1 MPAKIFFTGKQRTT
15 NSEQS
20 IKEVITKL
28 NLASRPFRNRTLPYL
43 IALLLLAFSVGGAIL
58 CFAKLR
64 EIRQNNE
71 LAKRDIVEIEQKIK
85 DLTTKGELVQQELTP
100 EQRALLI
107 GAHKLVANKSF
118 GWSRLFADLEQVLP
132 GSVSASRITVENV
145 FKDGDR
151 VKAELEFA
159 VLSRDYQSVAVM
171 IDNMNN
177 SGVFKAELRGQDLQK
192 TERLTYSEFTLRL
205 IYTPYY
211 SLPSAAANSS
221 DLTLNQQGG
230 NQ

>member
-1 MPAKIFFTGKQRTT
+1 M
-15 NSEQS
+15 
-20 IKEVITKL
+20 ITKL

-64 EIRQNNE
+64 TFSEDNKLALKQISEIEVELNE
-71 LAKRDIVEIEQKIK
+71 LKNKGKLVQEE
-85 DLTTKGELVQQELTP
+85 LTTDQK
-100 EQRALLI
+100 ALLI

-118 GWSRLFADLEQVLP
+118 GWSKLFSDLEGVMP
-132 GSVSASRITVENV
+132 NSVSASRISVENI

-151 VKAELEFA
+151 IKAELDFA
-159 VLSRDYQSVAVM
+159 VLSNDYQSVAVM

-177 SGVFKAELRGQDLQK
+177 SGVFRAELRGQDRQK
-192 TERLTYSEFTLRL
+192 TERSIYTEYTLHL

-211 SLPSAAANSS
+211 SLPSTNPS
-221 DLTLNQQGG
+221 DVVQQQGG

>member
-1 MPAKIFFTGKQRTT
+1 
-15 NSEQS
+15 
-20 IKEVITKL
+20 VITKL

-43 IALLLLAFSVGGAIL
+43 IALFLLAFSVGGAIL
-58 CFAKLR
+58 CFAKI
-64 EIRQNNE
+64 EDISANNE
-71 LAKRDIVEIEQKIK
+71 RVKKEIEEIDKELK
-85 DLTTKGELVQQELTP
+85 ELNNKGDLVQQELTP
-100 EQRALLI
+100 DQRALLI

-118 GWSRLFADLEQVLP
+118 GWSRLFSDLERVLP
-132 GSVSASRITVENV
+132 GSVSASRISVENI

-151 VKAELEFA
+151 IKAELDFA

-192 TERLTYSEFTLRL
+192 TDRLTFSEYTLHL
-205 IYTPYY
+205 VYTPYY
-211 SLPSAAANSS
+211 ALPTANTT
-221 DLTLNQQGG
+221 DLAQQQGG

>member
-1 MPAKIFFTGKQRTT
+1 MI
-15 NSEQS
+15 N
-20 IKEVITKL
+20 KL

-58 CFAKLR
+58 CFAQLR
-64 EIRQNNE
+64 NIHQSNETAKKEISQLETALKDIDADNE
-71 LAKRDIVEIEQKIK
+71 RVK
-85 DLTTKGELVQQELTP
+85 QELTP
-100 EQRALLI
+100 DQRALLV

-132 GSVSASRITVENV
+132 GSVSASRISVENI

-151 VKAELEFA
+151 IKADLNFA

-177 SGVFKAELRGQDLQK
+177 SGFFKAELRGQDLQK
-192 TERLTYSEFTLRL
+192 TERLTFTEYTLHL
-205 IYTPYY
+205 IYTPNYT
-211 SLPSAAANSS
+211 LPTANQNE
-221 DLTLNQQGG
+221 LAREQQGG
-230 NQ
+230 GQ

>member
-1 MPAKIFFTGKQRTT
+1 
-15 NSEQS
+15 
-20 IKEVITKL
+20 VITKL

-43 IALLLLAFSVGGAIL
+43 IALFLLAFSVGGAIL

-64 EIRQNNE
+64 DIRENNE
-71 LAKRDIVEIEQKIK
+71 LAKTQITSIEKE
-85 DLTTKGELVQQELTP
+85 LSELNNKGELVQQELSP
-100 EQRALLI
+100 DQRALLI

-118 GWSRLFADLEQVLP
+118 GWSRLFADLEDKLP
-132 GSVSASRITVENV
+132 GGVSVSRISVENI

-151 VKAELEFA
+151 IKAELDFA
-159 VLSRDYQSVAVM
+159 VLSRDYQNVAEM
-171 IDNMNN
+171 IDRMNN

-192 TERLTYSEFTLRL
+192 TDRLTYSEFTLHL
-205 IYTPYY
+205 VYTPYY
-211 SLPSAAANSS
+211 SLPTATTPNPN

>member
-1 MPAKIFFTGKQRTT
+1 
-15 NSEQS
+15 
-20 IKEVITKL
+20 VITKL

-64 EIRQNNE
+64 NIAADNE
-71 LAKRDIVEIEQKIK
+71 LAVKQIADIELEV
-85 DLTTKGELVQQELTP
+85 KGLDEKGKQVQEELTP
-100 EQRALLI
+100 DQRALLV

-118 GWSRLFADLEQVLP
+118 GWSKLFSDLEGVLP
-132 GSVSASRITVENV
+132 SSVSASRISVENI

-151 VKAELEFA
+151 IKAELDFA
-159 VLSRDYQSVAVM
+159 VLSNDYQSVAVM

-177 SGVFKAELRGQDLQK
+177 SGVFRAELRGQDLQK
-192 TERLTYSEFTLRL
+192 TERSVYSEYTLHL

-211 SLPSAAANSS
+211 ILPNTTQ
-221 DLTLNQQGG
+221 DPYLTQNNNGG

>member
-1 MPAKIFFTGKQRTT
+1 
-15 NSEQS
+15 
-20 IKEVITKL
+20 VITKL

-43 IALLLLAFSVGGAIL
+43 IALVLLAFSVGGAIL
-58 CFAKLR
+58 CFAELR
-64 EIRQNNE
+64 DVGTDNE
-71 LAKRDIVEIEQKIK
+71 LAKKDIADIEAKLK
-85 DLTTKGELVQQELTP
+85 ELNTKGELVQQELP
-100 EQRALLI
+100 PADRARLI

-118 GWSRLFADLEQVLP
+118 GWSKLFSDLENVLP
-132 GSVSASRITVENV
+132 GDVSASRISVENI

-151 VKAELEFA
+151 VKAELDFA

-177 SGVFKAELRGQDLQK
+177 SGVFKAELRGQDRQK
-192 TERLTYSEFTLRL
+192 TERSVYSEYTLHL

-211 SLPSAAANSS
+211 SLPTTNPS
-221 DLTLNQQGG
+221 DLAQQGG